1 MKLMKFDKK
10 NTSKKINFS
19 LPNSIG
25 EVSINHEIELK
36 KVESYLLEFFQND

>member
-1 MKLMKFDKK
+1 MKFDKK

-19 LPNSIG
+19 LPSSIG

-36 KVESYLLEFFQND
+36 SGILFIRVFQND